1 MNTLF
6 EKGFYRVG
14 RRDSLEW
21 VRIRNNSPRGL
32 VFVPPLIGGDLS
44 QQVGIFRRL
53 IRRQFDLISFS
64 YSGHGGSSNKF
75 SLGTTIRDTIHMLSS
90 ACRLTDTEQLSLF
103 AIGPCY
109 SALPLLYAVYHLG
122 EPVKRLVLVNAIPR
136 LGPQAV
142 MSSFI
147 AYYRKFFPAQRGLPG
162 LSAAAR
168 HYADALFPGITKGKD
183 HFGALK
189 RRRARLLKTISEFVT
204 LRPLEG
210 VCLTRTPVLCLYA
223 RKDRVLQ
230 IYDGGID
237 ANYQSDIRRICP
249 LALFRSLDGD
259 HFMSLPIAKGEAERS
274 ITSFFRNSP

>member
-1 MNTLF
+1 
-6 EKGFYRVG
+6 
-14 RRDSLEW
+14 
-21 VRIRNNSPRGL
+21 
-32 VFVPPLIGGDLS
+32 
-44 QQVGIFRRL
+44 
-53 IRRQFDLISFS
+53 
-64 YSGHGGSSNKF
+64 
-75 SLGTTIRDTIHMLSS
+75 MLSC
-90 ACRLTDTEQLSLF
+90 ACRLTDKEQLSLF

-109 SALPLLYAVYHLG
+109 SAVPLLYAVYHLG

-204 LRPLEG
+204 LRPLQG

-237 ANYQSDIRRICP
+237 ANYQSDIRRTCP